1 MELAALFGELPM
13 PHPLMDEQSVSD
25 LVTRLTVAIQEAI
38 HKKVPMS
45 QPSLHA
51 KWWWNK
57 ELSALKRKKN
67 QLSDASYKFC
77 TVPDHP
83 IHKEHRKVRNQYG
96 NKIQMAKKAH
106 WTEFLEH
113 MTNGDIWTANW

>member
-1 MELAALFGELPM
+1 
-13 PHPLMDEQSVSD
+13 MDEQSVSD

-67 QLSDASYKFC
+67 QLSDASYKFR

-96 NKIQMAKKAH
+96 NEIRMAKKAH

-113 MTNGDIWTANW
+113 MTNGDIWTANR